1 MNSKAVFHYTYYEN
15 KMKYD
20 PSIYVFIGFSNLLN
34 SEYKSHEYNY
44 TKLDHYIYE
53 PCNEDSNDLKMNNL
67 KNILDKE
74 NYLKYG
80 LCISKF
86 YNATSKKNISIT
98 DKSFVYPMMS
108 KGFANEVFDLYSI
121 YFQKCINNSDYN
133 NNSCNTAENIK
144 DYFGGVLSP
153 LKFKIIDQ
161 EIDIE
166 KFKNPIIHKL
176 LTMRTD
182 FSLKTWSI
190 QNLNFKPLILNSDNG
205 YILTRINHLKSFNY
219 EQNDM
224 ENVEDDYGIFDAKVF
239 WMRNTCLIYERKYKK
254 IPDILGYLGG
264 IFKII
269 SMISEGINILFYKV
283 KTIVDIENVLMNK
296 KNLINYQKKHINTT
310 SERKLNQ
317 FKFVKS
323 IDSELKNII
332 CLNNIENTNKKIF
345 NNEEKYNNFILNNS
359 KSNNSNLKIKSD
371 NKIKSVNISNLIK
384 FIYPN
389 LKMQSL
395 TNLLVF
401 KYKFLFYKNIY
412 IKYIIN
418 RYKKIISEEN
428 IIYIH
433 YFIVYLKILFLNKK
447 ENILSNSKLIK

>member
-1 MNSKAVFHYTYYEN
+1 MFLEKLDLLSPNLTLNFKGKKSHQSICSGLLTILTILISGIFVITSFYEFLTRKNPTANYFIQNIDDVGEFPMNSKAVFHYTYYEN
-15 KMKYD
+15 RMKYE

-53 PCNEDSNDLKMNNL
+53 PCNEDSNDLNMNKLN
-67 KNILDKE
+67 NIVDKE
-74 NYLKYG
+74 NYLNYG

-133 NNSCNTAENIK
+133 NNSCNSAENIN

-153 LKFKIIDQ
+153 LKFKIINQ

-166 KFKNPIIHKL
+166 NFKNPIIHKI

-182 FSLKTWSI
+182 FGLKTWSI
-190 QNLNFKPLILNSDNG
+190 QNLNFKPLILDSDDG
-205 YILTRINHLKSFNY
+205 YIITKINHFNSFNY

-224 ENVEDDYGIFDAKVF
+224 ENEEDDYGIFDAKVF

-254 IPDILGYLGG
+254 LSDVLGYLGG

-269 SMISEGINILFYKV
+269 SMIAEGINILF
-283 KTIVDIENVLMNK
+283 
-296 KNLINYQKKHINTT
+296 
-310 SERKLNQ
+310 
-317 FKFVKS
+317 
-323 IDSELKNII
+323 
-332 CLNNIENTNKKIF
+332 
-345 NNEEKYNNFILNNS
+345 
-359 KSNNSNLKIKSD
+359 
-371 NKIKSVNISNLIK
+371 
-384 FIYPN
+384 
-389 LKMQSL
+389 
-395 TNLLVF
+395 
-401 KYKFLFYKNIY
+401 
-412 IKYIIN
+412 
-418 RYKKIISEEN
+418 
-428 IIYIH
+428 
-433 YFIVYLKILFLNKK
+433 
-447 ENILSNSKLIK
+447 